1 MMNVHPLSID
11 EICEFLNIDRDIF
24 YKFIEIKE
32 FSNYHLD
39 YLRGHNYTEFSS
51 LTINF
56 KPEKLNSEIFAI

>member
-56 KPEKLNSEIFAI
+56 NPENLNSEIFAI

>member
-32 FSNYHLD
+32 FSNYHLN
-39 YLRGHNYTEFSS
+39 YLRGHNYTESS
-51 LTINF
+51 TLTINF
-56 KPEKLNSEIFAI
+56 NPEKLNPEVFAI

>member
-1 MMNVHPLSID
+1 MRNVHPLSID

-39 YLRGHNYTEFSS
+39 YLRGHNYTESS
-51 LTINF
+51 TLAINLN
-56 KPEKLNSEIFAI
+56 PENLNSEIFAI

>member
-1 MMNVHPLSID
+1 MRNVHPLSID

-56 KPEKLNSEIFAI
+56 NPENLNSEIFAI